1 MPINILMPALSPTME
16 KGNLSKW
23 LKKEGDKVKS
33 GDVIAEIE
41 TDKATMEVE
50 AVDEGTIAKIL
61 VPEGTQDVPV
71 NNVIAVLAGDGED
84 VKAAGAGA
92 VSSAPHPAPAAPPSP
107 PQAGGGKE
115 AAVRPSESKS
125 DALAKP
131 QSVPQVS
138 PSPLGGEGGAAKAA
152 PGGGTIPATNGARVF
167 SSPLARRLA
176 KEAGIDLSRVNGSG
190 PHGRVIAKDIAQA
203 KSGQGL
209 KPAAAVAAPAGA
221 TAAIGAPA
229 MSDPQILALYEE
241 GAYESIPHD
250 SMRRTIAQRLTA
262 ATNSMPTFYLTVDCD
277 LGKLSAAREE
287 INAAAGKDKDGK
299 PVYKLSVNDF
309 VIKAMALA
317 LQKIP
322 EANVSWTEAA
332 MLRHKHSDIGVAVA
346 LPFGLI
352 TPIIRQAELKTLSA
366 ISNEMK
372 DLASRAKGKKLKPN
386 EYQGGT
392 SSVSN
397 LGMYGIKDFTAV
409 INPPQSSIL
418 AVGTSEERA
427 VVRGGQ
433 IVAATMMSVTLSCD
447 HRAIDGALG
456 AELITAFKR
465 LIENPVM
472 MVV

>member
-16 KGNLSKW
+16 KGNLAKW

-61 VPEGTQDVPV
+61 VAEGTQDVAV
-71 NNVIAVLAGDGED
+71 NAVIAVLAADGED
-84 VKAAGAGA
+84 VKAASSGAGA
-92 VSSAPHPAPAAPPSP
+92 DKPKPAPAA
-107 PQAGGGKE
+107 E
-115 AAVRPSESKS
+115 APAP
-125 DALAKP
+125 KP
-131 QSVPQVS
+131 AAAAPAPAAAS
-138 PSPLGGEGGAAKAA
+138 AAKAPA
-152 PGGGTIPATNGARVF
+152 PAAAPAPLPAAAQSNGARVF

-176 KEAGIDLSRVNGSG
+176 KDAGIELGRINGSG
-190 PHGRVIAKDIAQA
+190 PHGRVVAADVEKA
-203 KSGQGL
+203 KSGGGL
-209 KPAAAVAAPAGA
+209 KAPAAAAGAPAGA
-221 TAAIGAPA
+221 TGAIGAPA
-229 MSDPQILALYEE
+229 MSDQQILGLYEQ
-241 GAYESIPHD
+241 GAYESVPHD

-277 LGKLSAAREE
+277 LGKLSSAREE

-299 PVYKLSVNDF
+299 PLYKLSVNDF
-309 VIKAMALA
+309 VIKAMAIA

-352 TPIIRQAELKTLSA
+352 TPIIRQAEIKSISA

-372 DLASRAKGKKLKPN
+372 ELAARAKAKKLKPN
-386 EYQGGT
+386 EYQGGA

-397 LGMYGIKDFTAV
+397 LGMFGIKDFTAV

-418 AVGTSEERA
+418 AVGTGEERA
-427 VVRGGQ
+427 VVRNGQ
-433 IVAATMMSVTLSCD
+433 IVAATIMSVTLSCD

-456 AELITAFKR
+456 AELITAFKK

>member
-92 VSSAPHPAPAAPPSP
+92 ASAAPAKS
-107 PQAGGGKE
+107 E
-115 AAVRPSESKS
+115 AAP
-125 DALAKP
+125 
-131 QSVPQVS
+131 
-138 PSPLGGEGGAAKAA
+138 AKAA
-152 PGGGTIPATNGARVF
+152 PVAAPASTVASAPAAAKTPAPAPLVAASQAAPAASNGARVF

-190 PHGRVIAKDIAQA
+190 PHGRVVARDVDQA

-209 KPAAAVAAPAGA
+209 KPAASASAPAAGTGA
-221 TAAIGAPA
+221 VGAPA
-229 MSDPQILALYEE
+229 MSDQQILALYQE
-241 GAYESIPHD
+241 GGYESVPHD

-277 LGKLSAAREE
+277 LGKLNSAREE
-287 INAAAGKDKDGK
+287 INAAAAKDKDGK
-299 PVYKLSVNDF
+299 PLYKLSVNDF

-332 MLRHKHSDIGVAVA
+332 MLRHRHSDIGVAVA

-352 TPIIRQAELKTLSA
+352 TPIIRQAEIKSLSA
-366 ISNEMK
+366 ISSEMK
-372 DLASRAKGKKLKPN
+372 DLAARAKGKKLKPN
-386 EYQGGT
+386 EYQGGS

-418 AVGTSEERA
+418 AVGTGEERA
-427 VVRGGQ
+427 VVRNGQ
-433 IVAATMMSVTLSCD
+433 IVAASMMSVTLSCD

-456 AELITAFKR
+456 AELITAFKK
-465 LIENPVM
+465 LIENPVL